1 MRNWRIG
8 GLGNWRIKNKKIKY
22 LEMKNIIL
30 SISVLIVFTSA
41 FAQKGDK
48 KLDRSIRPSAA
59 PAPGI
64 KLGDIQSFEL
74 PNGLKVFVV
83 ENHKQATVAYS
94 IALDIKPP
102 MENDAV
108 GTADI
113 TSELMTSGTKNRTKD
128 QFDNDIDFIGATLSA
143 NPRGLYAASLK
154 KQQTKLL
161 ELLSDVLLNT
171 NFKQEELDKIKT
183 QTLSGLAQ
191 GKDDPDVISNNVKAA
206 LNYGTKHPYG
216 ELTTEESV
224 SKITLEKCTNYYQ
237 TYFRPNVAYMAIV
250 GDVTM
255 AEVKPLIEKYF
266 GAWQKADVPNIDYEM
281 PLAPAKTRV
290 AVVNKAG
297 AVQSVINVTYPVDL
311 KLNSDDA
318 IKAKVM
324 NTILGAGFSSR
335 LFVNLREK
343 HGYTYGSY
351 SSLNNDE
358 LVSEFSAYAKVRNAV
373 TDSSVIEIMSELN
386 RLRSEKVS
394 QEELDGI
401 KNYLTGN
408 FAISLEDPATIARFA
423 INTQLYKLPKDYY
436 ANYLKNLAAVT
447 ADDVYAMAQKYI
459 RPENATIF
467 VVGDKEE
474 LSKKLAPFSA
484 TKNIE
489 FYDIYGK
496 PVAVE
501 AKPIPAGVT
510 PKTVV
515 ADYVKAI
522 GGAKA
527 LIKVKDVSTKMNTK
541 FQGMDISITTN
552 QKAPNKY
559 AMAVKMGEMVIQ
571 KEAYDGK
578 IGKQQSMQGKKDLS
592 GESLDDIKVQ
602 AILNIEMNY
611 EKLGYKLNLKGIEAV
626 NGKDAYI
633 MEVISP
639 KGKKSTEWYD
649 VESKLKV
656 RASQTVATEIGPIVN
671 TTDIWEYKEVDGIKF
686 PSVISISGAMS
697 MKLTAET
704 INVNKGVADSE
715 FTIQ

>member
-1 MRNWRIG
+1 MI
-8 GLGNWRIKNKKIKY
+8 KKI
-22 LEMKNIIL
+22 IFSATIL
-30 SISVLIVFTSA
+30 LLCTTS

-48 KLDRSIRPSAA
+48 KLDRSIRPTAA

-191 GKDDPDVISNNVKAA
+191 GKDDPDAISSNVKAA

-224 SKITLEKCTNYYQ
+224 SKITLEKCNTYYQ

-250 GDVTM
+250 GDVTL

-266 GAWQKADVPNIDYEM
+266 GAWQKADVPNVNYEM
-281 PLAPAKTRV
+281 PLAPSKTRV

-386 RLRSEKVS
+386 RLRTEKVS

-447 ADDVYAMAQKYI
+447 ADDVFAMAQKYI

-496 PVAVE
+496 PVAAE
-501 AKPIPAGVT
+501 SKPIPAGVT
-510 PKTVV
+510 AKTVV

-541 FQGMDISITTN
+541 FQGMDISITTS

-578 IGKQQSMQGKKDLS
+578 IGKQQSMQGKKDLE
-592 GESLDDIKVQ
+592 GEGLDDIKAQ

-611 EKLGYKLNLKGIEAV
+611 EKLGYKLSLKGIEAV

-656 RASQTVATEIGPIVN
+656 RTSQTVSTEIGPIVN

-697 MKLTAET
+697 MKLTAES

>member
-1 MRNWRIG
+1 MR
-8 GLGNWRIKNKKIKY
+8 KKIIFSITA
-22 LEMKNIIL
+22 LII
-30 SISVLIVFTSA
+30 FTAA

-48 KLDRSIRPSAA
+48 KLDRTIRPVAA

-94 IALDIKPP
+94 IALDIKPAL
-102 MENDAV
+102 ETDAA
-108 GTADI
+108 GTAGI

-128 QFDNDIDFIGATLSA
+128 QLDNDIDFIGATLSA
-143 NPRGLYAASLK
+143 NPKGLYAASLK

-161 ELLSDVLLNT
+161 ELMSDVLLNT

-191 GKDDPDVISNNVKAA
+191 QKDDPDAISENVKSV
-206 LNYGTKHPYG
+206 LNFGANHPYG

-224 SKITLEKCTNYYQ
+224 SKITLEKCNAYYQ

-250 GDVTM
+250 GDVTL
-255 AEVKPLIEKYF
+255 AEIKPLIEKYF
-266 GAWQKADVPNIDYEM
+266 GGWQKADVVSTSYLM
-281 PLAPAKTRV
+281 PKAPEKTRV

-311 KLNSDDA
+311 KLNSEDA

-373 TDSSVIEIMSELN
+373 TDSSVIEIMAELN
-386 RLRSEKVS
+386 RLRTEKVP
-394 QEELDGI
+394 QDELEGI

-423 INTQLYKLPKDYY
+423 INTELYKLPKDYY
-436 ANYLKNLAAVT
+436 ANYLKNIAAVT
-447 ADDVYAMAQKYI
+447 ADDIYAMAQKYI
-459 RPENATIF
+459 RPENATIL

-474 LSKKLAPFSA
+474 LTKKLAPFSA

-489 FYDIYGK
+489 FYDIYGNAVAAVAK
-496 PVAVE
+496 PV
-501 AKPIPAGVT
+501 PAGVT
-510 PKTVV
+510 PKTVI
-515 ADYVKAI
+515 ADYVKAV

-527 LIKVKDVSTKMNTK
+527 LLKVKDVSTKMNTK
-541 FQGMDISITTN
+541 FQGMDISITTS

-571 KEAYDGK
+571 KEVYDGK
-578 IGKQQSMQGKKDLS
+578 VGTTQSMQGKKDLD
-592 GESLDDIKVQ
+592 GESLDDIKAQ
-602 AILNIEMNY
+602 AILNPEMNY
-611 EKLGYKLNLKGIEAV
+611 EKLGYKLSLKGIEMV

-656 RASQTVATEIGPIVN
+656 RSSQTTASEMGPVTS
-671 TTDIWEYKEVDGIKF
+671 TTDILEYKDVDGLKF
-686 PSVISISGAMS
+686 PSVIAISGAMS

-704 INVNKGVADSE
+704 ISVNKGVADTE
-715 FTIQ
+715 FTIK

>member
-1 MRNWRIG
+1 M
-8 GLGNWRIKNKKIKY
+8 NKKI
-22 LEMKNIIL
+22 IF
-30 SISVLIVFTSA
+30 SITALLLFVSA

-48 KLDRSIRPSAA
+48 KLDRTVRPTAA

-94 IALDIKPP
+94 IALDIKPAL
-102 MENDAV
+102 ENDAV
-108 GTADI
+108 GTANM

-128 QFDNDIDFIGATLSA
+128 QLDSDIDFIGATLSA
-143 NPRGLYAASLK
+143 NPKGLYAASLK
-154 KQQTKLL
+154 KQQSKLL
-161 ELLSDVLLNT
+161 DLMSDVLLNT

-191 GKDDPDVISNNVKAA
+191 GKDDPDAISNNVKAV
-206 LNYGTKHPYG
+206 LNYGVKHPYG

-224 SKITLEKCTNYYQ
+224 SKITLEKCNAYYQ

-255 AEVKPLIEKYF
+255 AEIKPLIEKYF
-266 GAWQKADVPNIDYEM
+266 GAWQRADVPTISYDM
-281 PLAPAKTRV
+281 PKAPEKTRV

-311 KLNSDDA
+311 KLNSEDA

-335 LFVNLREK
+335 LFINLREK

-351 SSLNNDE
+351 SSLDNDE

-373 TDSSVIEIMSELN
+373 TDSSIIEIMSELN
-386 RLRSEKVS
+386 RLRTEKVP
-394 QEELDGI
+394 QDELEGI
-401 KNYLTGN
+401 KNFLTGT

-423 INTQLYKLPKDYY
+423 INTELYKLPKDYY

-459 RPENATIF
+459 RPDNATIL

-489 FYDIYGK
+489 FYDIYGNA
-496 PVAVE
+496 VAAV

-510 PKTVV
+510 PKTVI
-515 ADYVKAI
+515 ADYVKTI

-527 LIKVKDVSTKMNTK
+527 LMKVKDVSTKMNTK
-541 FQGMDISITTN
+541 FQGMDISITTS

-571 KEAYDGK
+571 KEVYDGK
-578 IGKQQSMQGKKDLS
+578 VGKQQSMQGKKDLE
-592 GESLDDIKVQ
+592 GESLEDIKAQ
-602 AILNIEMNY
+602 AILNLEMNY
-611 EKLGYKLNLKGIEAV
+611 EKLGYKLSLKGIEAI

-639 KGKKSTEWYD
+639 KGKKSMEWYD

-656 RASQTVATEIGPIVN
+656 RTTQTTTTEMGPVTN
-671 TTDIWEYKEVDGIKF
+671 TTDILEYKDVDGVKF
-686 PSVISISGAMS
+686 PSVISITGAMS

-704 INVNKGVADSE
+704 IKVNKGVADSE

>member
-1 MRNWRIG
+1 MI
-8 GLGNWRIKNKKIKY
+8 KKI
-22 LEMKNIIL
+22 IF
-30 SISVLIVFTSA
+30 SIVTLLVFTSA
-41 FAQKGDK
+41 YAQKGDK
-48 KLDRSIRPSAA
+48 KLDRTIRPVAA

-94 IALDIKPP
+94 IALDIKPAL
-102 MENDAV
+102 ENDAV
-108 GTADI
+108 GTANI

-128 QFDNDIDFIGATLSA
+128 QLDNDIDFIGATLSA
-143 NPRGLYAASLK
+143 NPKGLYAASLK

-161 ELLSDVLLNT
+161 ELMSDVLLNT

-191 GKDDPDVISNNVKAA
+191 GKDDPDAISNNVKAV
-206 LNYGTKHPYG
+206 LNFGTKHPYG
-216 ELTTEESV
+216 ELTTEETV
-224 SKITLEKCTNYYQ
+224 SKITLEKCNAYYQ
-237 TYFRPNVAYMAIV
+237 TFFHPNIAYMAIV
-250 GDVTM
+250 GDVTL

-266 GAWQKADVPNIDYEM
+266 GTWQKADVPNVSYDL
-281 PLAPAKTRV
+281 PQAPSKTRV

-311 KLNSDDA
+311 KLNSEDA

-351 SSLNNDE
+351 SSLDNDE

-373 TDSSVIEIMSELN
+373 TDSSIIEIMSELN
-386 RLRSEKVS
+386 RLRTEKVP
-394 QEELDGI
+394 QDELDGI
-401 KNYLTGN
+401 KNFLTGN
-408 FAISLEDPATIARFA
+408 FAISLEDPAMIARFA
-423 INTQLYKLPKDYY
+423 INTELYKLPKNYY
-436 ANYLKNLAAVT
+436 ADYLKNLAAVT
-447 ADDVYAMAQKYI
+447 SDDVYAMAQKYI
-459 RPENATIF
+459 RPDNATIL

-489 FYDIYGK
+489 FYDIYGN
-496 PVAVE
+496 PVVAIT
-501 AKPIPAGVT
+501 KPIPAGVT
-510 PKTVV
+510 AKTVV

-527 LIKVKDVSTKMNTK
+527 LLKVKDVSTKMNTK
-541 FQGMDISITTN
+541 FQGMDISITTS

-571 KEAYDGK
+571 KEVYDGK
-578 IGKQQSMQGKKDLS
+578 AGKQQSMQGKKDLS
-592 GESLDDIKVQ
+592 GESLDDIKAQ

-626 NGKDAYI
+626 NGKEAYI
-633 MEVISP
+633 IEVTSP

-649 VESKLKV
+649 VESNLKV
-656 RASQTVATEIGPIVN
+656 RTSQTITTEMGPIVN
-671 TTDIWEYKEVDGIKF
+671 TTDIWEYKDVNGIKF

>member
-1 MRNWRIG
+1 M
-8 GLGNWRIKNKKIKY
+8 NKKI
-22 LEMKNIIL
+22 IF
-30 SISVLIVFTSA
+30 SVTALLIFVSA

-48 KLDRSIRPSAA
+48 KLDRSIRPVAGA
-59 PAPGI
+59 APGI

-94 IALDIKPP
+94 IALDIKPAL
-102 MENDAV
+102 ENDAV
-108 GTADI
+108 GTANI
-113 TSELMTSGTKNRTKD
+113 TSELMTSGTKNKTKD
-128 QFDNDIDFIGATLSA
+128 QLDNDIDFIGATLSA
-143 NPRGLYAASLK
+143 NPKGLYAASLK
-154 KQQTKLL
+154 KQQIKLL
-161 ELLSDVLLNT
+161 ELMSEVLLNP

-191 GKDDPDVISNNVKAA
+191 GKDDPDAISNNVKAV
-206 LNYGTKHPYG
+206 LNYGVKHPYG

-224 SKITLEKCTNYYQ
+224 SKITLEKCNAYYQ

-266 GAWQKADVPNIDYEM
+266 GAWQKADVVSASYPM
-281 PLAPAKTRV
+281 PTAPTKTRV

-311 KLNSDDA
+311 KLNSEDA

-335 LFVNLREK
+335 LFINLREK

-351 SSLNNDE
+351 SSLDNDE

-373 TDSSVIEIMSELN
+373 TDSSVIEIMSELT
-386 RLRSEKVS
+386 RLRTEKVP
-394 QEELDGI
+394 QDELDGI

-423 INTQLYKLPKDYY
+423 INTELYKLPKDYY

-447 ADDVYAMAQKYI
+447 VDDIYAMAQKYI

-474 LSKKLAPFSA
+474 LSKKLAQFSA
-484 TKNIE
+484 TKTIE
-489 FYDIYGK
+489 FYDIYGNA
-496 PVAVE
+496 VAAV

-515 ADYVKAI
+515 ADYVKTI

-527 LIKVKDVSTKMNTK
+527 LMKVKDVSTKMNTK
-541 FQGMDISITTN
+541 FQGMDISITTS

-571 KEAYDGK
+571 KEVYDGK
-578 IGKQQSMQGKKDLS
+578 VGKQQSMQGKKDLE
-592 GESLDDIKVQ
+592 GDGLEDIKTQ
-602 AILNIEMNY
+602 ATMNLEMNY
-611 EKLGYKLNLKGIEAV
+611 EKLGYKLALKGIEAV

-656 RASQTVATEIGPIVN
+656 KSSQTTTTEAGPITN
-671 TTDIWEYKEVDGIKF
+671 TTEFLEYKDVDGLKF

-697 MKLTAET
+697 MKLTAES

-715 FTIQ
+715 FTIK

>member
-1 MRNWRIG
+1 MI
-8 GLGNWRIKNKKIKY
+8 KKI
-22 LEMKNIIL
+22 IF
-30 SISVLIVFTSA
+30 SVTALLVFTTA

-48 KLDRSIRPSAA
+48 KLDRSARPVAGA
-59 PAPGI
+59 APGI

-94 IALDIKPP
+94 IALDIKPAL
-102 MENDAV
+102 ENDAV
-108 GTADI
+108 GTANI
-113 TSELMTSGTKNRTKD
+113 TSELMTSGTKNKTKD
-128 QFDNDIDFIGATLSA
+128 QFDNDLDFIGATLSA

-154 KQQTKLL
+154 KQQIKLL
-161 ELLSDVLLNT
+161 ELMSEVLLNP

-191 GKDDPDVISNNVKAA
+191 GKDDPDAISNNVKAV
-206 LNYGTKHPYG
+206 LNYGKNHPYG

-224 SKITLEKCTNYYQ
+224 SKITLEKCNAYYQ

-266 GAWQKADVPNIDYEM
+266 GAWQKADVVSTNYAM
-281 PLAPAKTRV
+281 PTAPAKTRV

-311 KLNSDDA
+311 KLNSEDA

-335 LFVNLREK
+335 LFINLREK

-351 SSLNNDE
+351 SSLDNDE

-373 TDSSVIEIMSELN
+373 TDSSVIEIMSELT
-386 RLRSEKVS
+386 RLRTEKVP
-394 QEELDGI
+394 QDELDGI

-423 INTQLYKLPKDYY
+423 INTELYKLPKDYY

-447 ADDVYAMAQKYI
+447 VDDIYAMAQKYI

-484 TKNIE
+484 TKTIE
-489 FYDIYGK
+489 FYDIYGNAVAAVAK
-496 PVAVE
+496 PV
-501 AKPIPAGVT
+501 PTGVT
-510 PKTVV
+510 PKTVL
-515 ADYVKAI
+515 ADYIKTI

-527 LIKVKDVSTKMNTK
+527 LMKVKDVSTKMNTK

-571 KEAYDGK
+571 KEVYDGK
-578 IGKQQSMQGKKDLS
+578 VGKQQSMQGKKDLE
-592 GESLDDIKVQ
+592 GEGLDDIKAQ
-602 AILNIEMNY
+602 ATMNLEMNY
-611 EKLGYKLNLKGIEAV
+611 EKLGYKLELKGIEGV

-633 MEVISP
+633 MEVVSP

-656 RASQTVATEIGPIVN
+656 KSSQTTTTEAGPITN
-671 TTDIWEYKEVDGIKF
+671 TTEFLEYKDVDGIKF
-686 PSVISISGAMS
+686 PSVIAISGAMS
-697 MKLTAET
+697 MKLTAES

-715 FTIQ
+715 FTIK

>member
-1 MRNWRIG
+1 
-8 GLGNWRIKNKKIKY
+8 
-22 LEMKNIIL
+22 MKNIIL
-30 SISVLIVFTSA
+30 SISVLIIFTSA

-48 KLDRSIRPSAA
+48 KLDRSIRPTAA

-64 KLGDIQSFEL
+64 KLGDIKSFEL

-94 IALDIKPP
+94 IALDFTSAL
-102 MENDAV
+102 ENDAV
-108 GTADI
+108 GTADM

-128 QFDNDIDFIGATLSA
+128 QLDGDIDFIGATLSA
-143 NPRGLYAASLK
+143 NPKGLYAASLK
-154 KQQTKLL
+154 KQQIKLL
-161 ELLSDVLLNT
+161 ELMSDVLLNP

-191 GKDDPDVISNNVKAA
+191 GKDDPDAISSNVKAV

-224 SKITLEKCTNYYQ
+224 SKITLEKCSAYYQ

-250 GDVTM
+250 GDVTL

-266 GAWQKADVPNIDYEM
+266 GAWQKADVPNANYEI

-311 KLNSDDA
+311 KLNSEDA

-386 RLRSEKVS
+386 RLRSEKVP
-394 QEELDGI
+394 QDELDGI

-459 RPENATIF
+459 RPENATIL

-474 LSKKLAPFSA
+474 LARKLAPFSA

-489 FYDIYGK
+489 FYDIYGN
-496 PVAVE
+496 PVAAE

-510 PKTVV
+510 AKIVV
-515 ADYVKAI
+515 ADYVKSV

-527 LIKVKDVSTKMNTK
+527 LMKVKDVSTKMNTK
-541 FQGMDISITTN
+541 FQGMDISITTS

-578 IGKQQSMQGKKDLS
+578 TGKQQSMQGKKDLS
-592 GESLDDIKVQ
+592 GESLDDIKAQ
-602 AILNIEMNY
+602 AILNPEMNY

-633 MEVISP
+633 MEVVSP

-656 RASQTVATEIGPIVN
+656 RISQTVTTEIGPIVN
-671 TTDIWEYKEVDGIKF
+671 TTDIWEYIEVDGVKF

-697 MKLTAET
+697 MKLTAES

>member
-1 MRNWRIG
+1 MH
-8 GLGNWRIKNKKIKY
+8 KKI
-22 LEMKNIIL
+22 IF
-30 SISVLIVFTSA
+30 SITALLVFTSA
-41 FAQKGDK
+41 FAQKSDK
-48 KLDRSIRPSAA
+48 KLDRSIRPTAA
-59 PAPGI
+59 AAPGI
-64 KLGDIQSFEL
+64 KLGDIQSFVL

-94 IALDIKPP
+94 IALDIKPAL
-102 MENDAV
+102 ENDAA
-108 GTADI
+108 GTANI
-113 TSELMTSGTKNRTKD
+113 TSELLTSGTKNRSKD
-128 QFDNDIDFIGATLSA
+128 QLDADIDFIGATLSA
-143 NPRGLYAASLK
+143 NPKGLYAASLK

-161 ELLSDVLLNT
+161 ELMSDVLLNP
-171 NFKQEELDKIKT
+171 NFKQEELDKLKT

-191 GKDDPDVISNNVKAA
+191 QKDDPDAISENVKSV
-206 LNYGTKHPYG
+206 LNFGKNHPYG

-224 SKITLEKCTNYYQ
+224 SKITIEKCNNYYQ

-250 GDVTM
+250 GDVTL

-266 GAWQKADVPNIDYEM
+266 GAWQKADVVSTSYKM
-281 PLAPAKTRV
+281 PQAPEKTRV

-297 AVQSVINVTYPVDL
+297 AVQSVVNVTYPVDL
-311 KLNSDDA
+311 KLNSEDA

-373 TDSSVIEIMSELN
+373 TDSSIIEIMAELN
-386 RLRSEKVS
+386 RLRTEKVP
-394 QEELDGI
+394 QDELDGI

-423 INTQLYKLPKDYY
+423 INIELYKLPKDYY

-459 RPENATIF
+459 RPANATIF

-484 TKNIE
+484 TNSIE
-489 FYDIYGK
+489 FYDIYGNA
-496 PVAVE
+496 VAAV

-510 PKTVV
+510 PKTVIN
-515 ADYVKAI
+515 DYVKAI

-527 LIKVKDVSTKMNTK
+527 LMKVKDVSTKMNTK
-541 FQGMDISITTN
+541 FQGMDISITTS

-571 KEAYDGK
+571 KEVYDGK
-578 IGKQQSMQGKKDLS
+578 AGKQQSMQGKKDLE
-592 GESLDDIKVQ
+592 GESLEDIKAQ
-602 AILNIEMNY
+602 AILNPEMNY

-639 KGKKSTEWYD
+639 KGKKSMEWYD

-656 RASQTVATEIGPIVN
+656 RTSQTTNSEMGPVIS
-671 TTDIWEYKEVDGIKF
+671 TTDILEYKDVNGLKF

-697 MKLTAET
+697 MKLTAES

>member
-1 MRNWRIG
+1 M
-8 GLGNWRIKNKKIKY
+8 KKLIF
-22 LEMKNIIL
+22 
-30 SISVLIVFTSA
+30 SITALIVFTSA

-48 KLDRSIRPSAA
+48 KLDRTIRPTAA

-94 IALDIKPP
+94 IALDIKPA
-102 MENDAV
+102 MEGDAV
-108 GTADI
+108 GTANI
-113 TSELMTSGTKNRTKD
+113 TSELMTSGTKNKTKD
-128 QFDNDIDFIGATLSA
+128 QLDNDIDFIGATLSA
-143 NPRGLYAASLK
+143 NPKGLYAASLK

-161 ELLSDVLLNT
+161 ELMSEVLLNP

-191 GKDDPDVISNNVKAA
+191 QKDDPDAISENVKSV
-206 LNYGTKHPYG
+206 LNFGKDHPYG

-224 SKITLEKCTNYYQ
+224 SKITIEKCNAYYQ

-250 GDVTM
+250 GDVTL

-266 GAWQKADVPNIDYEM
+266 GSWQKADVASASYSM
-281 PLAPAKTRV
+281 PKAPEKTRV

-311 KLNSDDA
+311 KLNSEDA

-335 LFVNLREK
+335 LFINLREK

-373 TDSSVIEIMSELN
+373 TDSSLIEIMAELN
-386 RLRSEKVS
+386 RLRTEKVP
-394 QEELDGI
+394 QDELEGI

-423 INTQLYKLPKDYY
+423 INTELYKLPKDYY

-459 RPENATIF
+459 RPENATIL

-484 TKNIE
+484 TKAIE
-489 FYDIYGK
+489 FYDSFGNA
-496 PVAVE
+496 VASV

-510 PKTVV
+510 PKTVI

-541 FQGMDISITTN
+541 FQGMDISITTS

-559 AMAVKMGEMVIQ
+559 VMAVKMGEMVLQ

-578 IGKQQSMQGKKDLS
+578 VGKQQSMQGKKELD
-592 GESLDDIKVQ
+592 GESLDDIKAQ
-602 AILNIEMNY
+602 SIINIEMYY

-633 MEVISP
+633 MEVVSP

-649 VESKLKV
+649 LESKLKV
-656 RASQTVATEIGPIVN
+656 RSSQTTASEMGPVVS
-671 TTDIWEYKEVDGIKF
+671 TTDILEYKEVDGVKF
-686 PSVISISGAMS
+686 PSVISVSGAMS
-697 MKLTAET
+697 MKLTAES

-715 FTIQ
+715 FIIQ

>member
-1 MRNWRIG
+1 MH
-8 GLGNWRIKNKKIKY
+8 KKI
-22 LEMKNIIL
+22 IF
-30 SISVLIVFTSA
+30 SITALLVFTSA
-41 FAQKGDK
+41 FAQKSDK
-48 KLDRSIRPSAA
+48 KLDRSIRPTAA
-59 PAPGI
+59 AAPGI
-64 KLGDIQSFEL
+64 KLGDIQSFVL

-94 IALDIKPP
+94 IALDIKPAL
-102 MENDAV
+102 ENDAA
-108 GTADI
+108 GTANI
-113 TSELMTSGTKNRTKD
+113 TSELLTSGTKNRSKD
-128 QFDNDIDFIGATLSA
+128 QLDADIDFIGATLSA
-143 NPRGLYAASLK
+143 NPKGLYAASLK

-161 ELLSDVLLNT
+161 ELMSDVLLNP
-171 NFKQEELDKIKT
+171 NFKQEELDKLKT

-191 GKDDPDVISNNVKAA
+191 QKDDPDAISENVKSV
-206 LNYGTKHPYG
+206 LNFGKNHPYG

-224 SKITLEKCTNYYQ
+224 SKITIEKCNNYYQ

-250 GDVTM
+250 GDVTL

-266 GAWQKADVPNIDYEM
+266 GAWQKADVVSTSYMM
-281 PLAPAKTRV
+281 PQAPEKTRV

-297 AVQSVINVTYPVDL
+297 AVQSVVNVTYPVDL
-311 KLNSDDA
+311 KLNSEDA

-373 TDSSVIEIMSELN
+373 TDSSIIEIMAELN
-386 RLRSEKVS
+386 RLRTEKVP
-394 QEELDGI
+394 QDELDGI

-423 INTQLYKLPKDYY
+423 INIELYKLPKDYY

-459 RPENATIF
+459 RPANATIF
-467 VVGDKEE
+467 VVGDKED

-484 TKNIE
+484 TNSIE
-489 FYDIYGK
+489 FYDIYGNA
-496 PVAVE
+496 VAAV

-510 PKTVV
+510 PKTVIN
-515 ADYVKAI
+515 DYVKAI

-527 LIKVKDVSTKMNTK
+527 LMKVKDVSTKMNTK
-541 FQGMDISITTN
+541 FQGMDISITTS

-571 KEAYDGK
+571 KEVYDGK
-578 IGKQQSMQGKKDLS
+578 AGKQQSMQGKKDLE
-592 GESLDDIKVQ
+592 GESLEDIKAQ
-602 AILNIEMNY
+602 AILNPEMNY
-611 EKLGYKLNLKGIEAV
+611 ENLGYKLNLKGIEAV

-639 KGKKSTEWYD
+639 KGKKSMEWYD

-656 RASQTVATEIGPIVN
+656 RTSQTTNSEMGPVIS
-671 TTDIWEYKEVDGIKF
+671 TTDILEYKDVNGLKF

-697 MKLTAET
+697 MKLTAES

>member
-1 MRNWRIG
+1 MI
-8 GLGNWRIKNKKIKY
+8 KKI
-22 LEMKNIIL
+22 IF
-30 SISVLIVFTSA
+30 SITAVLIFTSA

-48 KLDRSIRPSAA
+48 KLDRSIRPVAGA
-59 PAPGI
+59 APGI
-64 KLGDIQSFEL
+64 KLGNIQSFEL

-94 IALDIKPP
+94 IALDIKPAL
-102 MENDAV
+102 ENDAV
-108 GTADI
+108 GTANM
-113 TSELMTSGTKNRTKD
+113 TSELMTSGTKNKTKD
-128 QFDNDIDFIGATLSA
+128 QLDNDIDFIGATLSA
-143 NPRGLYAASLK
+143 NPKGLYAASLK

-161 ELLSDVLLNT
+161 ELMSEVLLNP

-191 GKDDPDVISNNVKAA
+191 GKDDPDAISDNVKAV
-206 LNYGTKHPYG
+206 LNYGANHPYG

-224 SKITLEKCTNYYQ
+224 SKITLEKCNAYYQ

-250 GDVTM
+250 GDVTL

-266 GAWQKADVPNIDYEM
+266 GAWQKADVPSTSYAI
-281 PLAPAKTRV
+281 PTAPAKTRV

-297 AVQSVINVTYPVDL
+297 AVQSVVNITYPVDL
-311 KLNSDDA
+311 KLNSEDA

-335 LFVNLREK
+335 LFLNLREK

-386 RLRSEKVS
+386 RLRSEKVP
-394 QEELDGI
+394 QDELDGI

-423 INTQLYKLPKDYY
+423 INTELYKLPKDYY

-447 ADDVYAMAQKYI
+447 VDDIYAMAQKYI
-459 RPENATIF
+459 RPDNATIF

-474 LSKKLAPFSA
+474 LSKKLTPFSA

-489 FYDIYGK
+489 FYDIYGNA
-496 PVAVE
+496 VAAV
-501 AKPIPAGVT
+501 AKPIPVGVT
-510 PKTVV
+510 PKTVI
-515 ADYVKAI
+515 ADYVKTI

-527 LIKVKDVSTKMNTK
+527 LMKVKDVSTKMNTK
-541 FQGMDISITTN
+541 FQGMDISITTS
-552 QKAPNKY
+552 QKAPGKY

-571 KEAYDGK
+571 KEVYDGK
-578 IGKQQSMQGKKDLS
+578 VGKQQSMQGKKDLE
-592 GESLDDIKVQ
+592 GESLEDIKAQ
-602 AILNIEMNY
+602 ATMNLEMNY
-611 EKLGYKLNLKGIEAV
+611 EKLGYKLELKGIEAV
-626 NGKDAYI
+626 SGKDAYI
-633 MEVISP
+633 MAVVSP

-656 RASQTVATEIGPIVN
+656 KSSQTTSTEMGPVTN
-671 TTDIWEYKEVDGIKF
+671 TTEFLEYKDVDGIKF
-686 PSVISISGAMS
+686 PSVIAISGAMS
-697 MKLTAET
+697 MKLTAES

-715 FTIQ
+715 FTIK

>member
-1 MRNWRIG
+1 
-8 GLGNWRIKNKKIKY
+8 
-22 LEMKNIIL
+22 MKNIIL
-30 SISVLIVFTSA
+30 SISVLIIFTSA

-48 KLDRSIRPSAA
+48 KLDRSIRPTAA

-64 KLGDIQSFEL
+64 KLGDIKSFEL

-94 IALDIKPP
+94 IALDFTSAL
-102 MENDAV
+102 ENDAV
-108 GTADI
+108 GTADM

-128 QFDNDIDFIGATLSA
+128 QLDGDIDFIGATLSA
-143 NPRGLYAASLK
+143 NPKGLYAASLK
-154 KQQTKLL
+154 KQQIKLL
-161 ELLSDVLLNT
+161 ELMSDVLLNP

-191 GKDDPDVISNNVKAA
+191 GKDDPDAISSNVKAV

-224 SKITLEKCTNYYQ
+224 SKITLEKCSAYYQ

-250 GDVTM
+250 GDVTL

-266 GAWQKADVPNIDYEM
+266 GAWQKADVPNANYEI

-311 KLNSDDA
+311 KLNSEDA

-386 RLRSEKVS
+386 RLRSEKVP
-394 QEELDGI
+394 QDELDGI

-447 ADDVYAMAQKYI
+447 SDDVYAMAQKYI
-459 RPENATIF
+459 RPENATIL

-474 LSKKLAPFSA
+474 LARKLAPFSA

-489 FYDIYGK
+489 FYDIYGN
-496 PVAVE
+496 PVAAE

-510 PKTVV
+510 AKIVV
-515 ADYVKAI
+515 ADYVKAV

-527 LIKVKDVSTKMNTK
+527 LMKVKDVSTKMNTK
-541 FQGMDISITTN
+541 FQGMDISITTC

-571 KEAYDGK
+571 KEVYDGK
-578 IGKQQSMQGKKDLS
+578 VGKQQSMQGKKDLS
-592 GESLDDIKVQ
+592 GESLDDIKAQ
-602 AILNIEMNY
+602 AILNPEMNY

-633 MEVISP
+633 MEVVSP

-656 RASQTVATEIGPIVN
+656 RTSQTVTTEMGPIVN
-671 TTDIWEYKEVDGIKF
+671 TTDIWEYKEVDGVKF

-697 MKLTAET
+697 MKLTAES